1 MRVGVK
7 KERGTLSPWTLCSAH
22 LSDLF
27 SSLLLFTQH
36 AFSDKVTDKVI
47 YVLRYLHLI
56 PDGESD
62 CSLSSL
68 VADFLSEIWLS
79 PLSPDH
85 RAEDL
90 SNSVF
95 LSESFLDI
103 YWSWSLPPK
112 AQSCPHSRT
121 PFWLSRP
128 GVWNSNPASLCL
140 GRQPRPCR
148 VFPTMSLV
156 LLPILVNEKIII
168 GSGYWFLSKIRD
180 FKVLG

>member
-68 VADFLSEIWLS
+68 VADFLSEIRLS

-112 AQSCPHSRT
+112 AQSCPHSHT
-121 PFWLSRP
+121 PFRLSRL
-128 GVWNSNPASLCL
+128 SLCL